1 MNLPEY
7 KDLRM
12 RMTED
17 GKHEVLDILRRR
29 FVSLTPE
36 EWVRQHFIHF
46 LIIEKGYPQGLLANE
61 VELKVADKKLRCDSV
76 LFDQNRQ
83 PKVVIEYKAESVE
96 LTPKVIRQITTYNML
111 LNVDY
116 LMISNGLVHLCL
128 HYEKNDDKWV
138 FVKEIPQ
145 YEELIVKK

>member
-12 RMTED
+12 RVTED
-17 GKHEVLDILRRR
+17 GKHQVLDILRRR
-29 FVSLTPE
+29 FVNLTPE

-46 LIIEKGYPQGLLANE
+46 LITEKGYPQGLLANE

-145 YEELIVKK
+145 YEELIVKN

>member
-1 MNLPEY
+1 MKQLNLPPFKY
-7 KDLRM
+7 KVIKQN
-12 RMTED
+12 
-17 GKHEVLDILRRR
+17 GKPAMFDIIRKKY
-29 FVSLTPE
+29 VALTPE

-46 LIIEKGYPQGLLANE
+46 LITEKGYPQGLLANE

-96 LTPKVIRQITTYNML
+96 LTPKVIKQVTTYNML

-116 LMISNGLVHLCL
+116 LMISNGLIHLCL
-128 HYEKNDDKWV
+128 HYEKDDDKWI
-138 FVKEIPQ
+138 FLEEIPE
-145 YEELIVKK
+145 YKRL

>member
-12 RMTED
+12 RVTED
-17 GKHEVLDILRRR
+17 GKHQVLDILRRR
-29 FVSLTPE
+29 FVNLTPE

-46 LIIEKGYPQGLLANE
+46 LITEKGYPQGLLANE

-83 PKVVIEYKAESVE
+83 PKVVKGDKA
-96 LTPKVIRQITTYNML
+96 
-111 LNVDY
+111 
-116 LMISNGLVHLCL
+116 G
-128 HYEKNDDKWV
+128 NDIQHVTQRRLPDD
-138 FVKEIPQ
+138 
-145 YEELIVKK
+145 

>member
-46 LIIEKGYPQGLLANE
+46 LITEKGYPQGLLANE
-61 VELKVADKKLRCDSV
+61 VELKVADKKLRSDSV

-83 PKVVIEYKAESVE
+83 PKMVIEYKAESVE

-145 YEELIVKK
+145 YEELIVKN

>member
-1 MNLPEY
+1 M
-7 KDLRM
+7 
-12 RMTED
+12 
-17 GKHEVLDILRRR
+17 
-29 FVSLTPE
+29 
-36 EWVRQHFIHF
+36 
-46 LIIEKGYPQGLLANE
+46 
-61 VELKVADKKLRCDSV
+61 
-76 LFDQNRQ
+76 
-83 PKVVIEYKAESVE
+83 VIEYKAESVE

-145 YEELIVKK
+145 YEELIVKN